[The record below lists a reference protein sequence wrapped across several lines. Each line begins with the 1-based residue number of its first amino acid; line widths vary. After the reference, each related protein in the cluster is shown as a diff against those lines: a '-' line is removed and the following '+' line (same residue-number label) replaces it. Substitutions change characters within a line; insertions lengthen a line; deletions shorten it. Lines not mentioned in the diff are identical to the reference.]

1 MTKSTEETDTE
12 KRERETIRLGDMS
25 KRSLSSVAT
34 AMLRNANFSFPSS
47 NKKRKRKTKR

>member
-34 AMLRNANFSFPSS
+34 AMLRNANFSFPSP